1 MVDEE
6 NENYSD
12 HELSFFW
19 QYFAGPNKI
28 LASYTVLIM
37 AVHSIAGQSGAMAFF
52 GIPLIPNIIWEWPVN
67 LISPYLD
74 VPPIPF
80 EEWGVFGQRGQN
92 WETNFEHKLG
102 ITWNKFLSKFTR
114 TVINV

>member
-1 MVDEE
+1 
-6 NENYSD
+6 
-12 HELSFFW
+12 
-19 QYFAGPNKI
+19 
-28 LASYTVLIM
+28 M
-37 AVHSIAGQSGAMAFF
+37 AVHSIAGQYGAMAFF

-92 WETNFEHKLG
+92 
-102 ITWNKFLSKFTR
+102 
-114 TVINV
+114 